1 MAFAATPSNDGTLS
15 RFFRVPGSLVYPL
28 PDHISLEEGSA
39 MEPLAVAVH
48 AVSSLGN
55 FTANQSIAVF
65 GCGPVGLLCMAVA
78 KALGAARIIA
88 IDVQES
94 RLEFAKTY
102 FKGGVQLDTYVP
114 VAKQDSETTVE
125 YSMRNGANMKKVLGI
140 EDQGPKS
147 VDLVV
152 DASGAET
159 CIQTSF
165 YVAKTRGCVVQLGI
179 GAFFVTLDLSMVL
192 LKELVF
198 RGSFRYG
205 PGDYALAIAL
215 TSQGKVDVKPL
226 ITHRYPFTSALEAFK
241 AVQSGEKGL
250 VKAVISGPGVDVD
263 DNWSDEDGELIRLL
277 SQCSR
282 VSA

>member
-1 MAFAATPSNDGTLS
+1 
-15 RFFRVPGSLVYPL
+15 
-28 PDHISLEEGSA
+28 
-39 MEPLAVAVH
+39 MEPLTVAVH
-48 AVSSLGN
+48 AVSSL
-55 FTANQSIAVF
+55 
-65 GCGPVGLLCMAVA
+65 GLLCMAVA

-102 FKGGVQLDTYVP
+102 LRGGVDVDTYVP
-114 VAKQDSETTVE
+114 VAKQDADSTTVE
-125 YSMRNGANMKKVLGI
+125 YSMRNGANMQTVLGI

-165 YVAKTRGCVVQLGI
+165 FVAKARGGVIQLGI
-179 GAFFVTLDLSMVL
+179 GAFFVTLDLLMVL
-192 LKELVF
+192 LEELVF

-215 TSQGKVDVKPL
+215 ASQGKVDVKPL

-241 AVQSGEKGL
+241 VVQSGERGP
-250 VKAVISGPGVDVD
+250 VKVVISGPGVDID
-263 DNWSDEDGELIRLL
+263 DH
-277 SQCSR
+277 
-282 VSA
+282 